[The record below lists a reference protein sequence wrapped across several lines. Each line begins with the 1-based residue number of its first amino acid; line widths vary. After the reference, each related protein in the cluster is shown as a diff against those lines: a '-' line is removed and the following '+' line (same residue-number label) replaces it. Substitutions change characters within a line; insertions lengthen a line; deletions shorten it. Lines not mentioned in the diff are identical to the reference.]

1 MVRKSISA
9 EKEKPVRDSEA
20 TRARIL
26 KAAKAEF
33 AKLGLAGA
41 RIDSIAERA
50 QSNKR
55 MIYEYFDNKDGLFQ
69 AVLEDAYQNIRNAER
84 KLKLQELEPLQA
96 MTRLV
101 SFTWDYYLKNPHFL
115 TLVNSE
121 NLYKGVHLKKAR
133 DTMGEMHAPMI
144 QMVSDILD
152 RGVAQG
158 VFKPGVDPIQLTISI
173 AAVSYYYLNNRF
185 TGSVIYGFDLASPE
199 ALQARIDFNIQSILA
214 MLRP

>member
-1 MVRKSISA
+1 
-9 EKEKPVRDSEA
+9 
-20 TRARIL
+20 
-26 KAAKAEF
+26 
-33 AKLGLAGA
+33 
-41 RIDSIAERA
+41 
-50 QSNKR
+50 